1 MSSRLYKQGKDRL
14 EPAALPQRIEDF
26 VGADNPVRAIDAYVE
41 TLNLAELGFDRIEP
55 NRTSAGQP
63 AFPPA
68 ALLMLY
74 LYGYI
79 NRARSSRTLAR
90 ECQRNLEVIWLMRGL
105 CPSYKTIA
113 DFRQRNA
120 QALRQ
125 VHVQF
130 IALCRALNL
139 LGGKRVAVDGSY
151 FNGNVSDESFHS
163 VKRLA
168 EDIEKL
174 GGRID
179 EWFSALDQA
188 DRDDLESPSRDP
200 DLPAKLEK
208 LKGLQSLKEPKEELL
223 NSLTAAGVTQIS

>member
-1 MSSRLYKQGKDRL
+1 
-14 EPAALPQRIEDF
+14 
-26 VGADNPVRAIDAYVE
+26 V
-41 TLNLAELGFDRIEP
+41 
-55 NRTSAGQP
+55 
-63 AFPPA
+63 
-68 ALLMLY
+68 
-74 LYGYI
+74 
-79 NRARSSRTLAR
+79 RSSRALAR
-90 ECQRNLEVIWLMRGL
+90 ECQRNLEVIWLMRAL

-151 FNGNVSDESFHS
+151 FNGNVSDASFHS

-174 GGRID
+174 GSRID
-179 EWFSALDQA
+179 EWFNALDQA
-188 DRDDLESPSRDP
+188 DRDNLESPSRDP
-200 DLPAKLEK
+200 DLPVKLEK
-208 LKGLQSLKEPKEELL
+208 LKGLQAQRILSQPHCSCRAPSASAPDSLKTMG
-223 NSLTAAGVTQIS
+223 SA